1 MVYIIKSKLPINSLF
16 IVFVRFF
23 YILIHPFPQCLCKVH
38 RGIVI
43 YRGIFF
49 FKVLSKVPF
58 SLTGPFSIIEVED
71 VLLIACI

>member
-23 YILIHPFPQCLCKVH
+23 YILIHPFPQCLSKVH
-38 RGIVI
+38 
-43 YRGIFF
+43 RGIFF